1 MNANDPLKKDPEVLY
16 HRVIKILV
24 VKPMKVV

>member
-24 VKPMKVV
+24 AEPVKL